1 MKKRKF
7 ALFLLKSISPCAVLV
22 DSARVEYP
30 IFREYDDVMKEEF
43 YKIDYING
51 FRDVYA
57 PTLNELLHILRHD
70 LECKISEIK

>member
-1 MKKRKF
+1 MKRF
-7 ALFLLKSISPCAVLV
+7 AFFRLKSVNPCAVLV

-30 IFREYDDVMKEEF
+30 IFRLYDDVMKEEF

-57 PTLNELLHILRHD
+57 PTLGQLLSELRKNYD
-70 LECKISEIK
+70 CRISEI

>member
-1 MKKRKF
+1 MKKKNF
-7 ALFLLKSISPCAVLV
+7 ALFRLKSVSPCAVLV

-30 IFREYDDVMKEEF
+30 IYRLYDDVMKEEF

-57 PTLNELLHILRHD
+57 PTLGQLLSELRNSYN
-70 LECKISEIK
+70 CRISEI